1 MIGSATKEIVRILGC
16 NPGLTTG
23 AGTNTYLLA
32 GDAPV
37 LIDTGAGVPAY
48 ETAFRSALAKCGLNH
63 LEAVLVTHG
72 HQDHVGGVEQMRRIF
87 PEARVRKMPRPAA
100 EPLGAFEPLQD
111 GEKVMAN
118 GFAIQAIF
126 TPGHAV
132 DHLCFYLEDER
143 ILFSGDLILGTG
155 TTVIPVDVGDMTA
168 YLASLRR
175 LLELDIREIHP
186 GHGPVIDRP
195 REYILAYIRH
205 REMRE
210 EQILALLKQGVRD
223 VSTMVK
229 RIYADVPQAVHG
241 LAQQSVLSHL
251 IKLEREGIA
260 AREEEAGV
268 SLFKV
273 Q

>member
-1 MIGSATKEIVRILGC
+1 
-16 NPGLTTG
+16 
-23 AGTNTYLLA
+23 
-32 GDAPV
+32 
-37 LIDTGAGVPAY
+37 
-48 ETAFRSALAKCGLNH
+48 
-63 LEAVLVTHG
+63 
-72 HQDHVGGVEQMRRIF
+72 
-87 PEARVRKMPRPAA
+87 
-100 EPLGAFEPLQD
+100 
-111 GEKVMAN
+111 MAN
-118 GFAIQAIF
+118 GLAIQAIF

-132 DHLCFYLEDER
+132 DHLCYYLEREQ

-155 TTVIPVDVGDMTA
+155 TTVIPVDGGDMTA

-175 LLELDIREIHP
+175 LLELDIREIYP

-223 VSTMVK
+223 ASTMVK
-229 RIYADVPQAVHG
+229 RIYADIPQAVHG

-251 IKLEREGIA
+251 IKLEREGVVT
-260 AREEEAGV
+260 REEEEAGA